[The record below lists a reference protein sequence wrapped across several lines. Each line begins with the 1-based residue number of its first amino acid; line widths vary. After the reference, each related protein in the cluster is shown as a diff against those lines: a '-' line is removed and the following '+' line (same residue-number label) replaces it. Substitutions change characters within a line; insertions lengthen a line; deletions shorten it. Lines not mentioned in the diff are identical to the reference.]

1 MALVADSVTHL
12 FDRPHQQGDY
22 SEHHRPS
29 SRHTPSRSG
38 RTTPHTERGHDLAPA
53 LAHMSEQH
61 VDSRRSYQ
69 KSQNDSGVVTQQA
82 GQERARDTNMAG
94 NSNLDD
100 PATSKGTK
108 RAIEATKSTDNMD
121 LTSSDSK
128 PRHTFPLSS
137 RTSQSPETRAPT
149 TPSTPST
156 PQRIQVRDLAH
167 IQSFANDG
175 SHSGHGSLI
184 GDRRD
189 ANVQYEIS
197 SMPIENIIE
206 MVAGL
211 LTKITTTN
219 DMQHEH
225 LHRQMP
231 PPDSSGPISPQTSS
245 VLAFHGKNVPSITIL
260 SYLNRINKYCPTSY
274 EVFLSL
280 LVYFDRMTEK
290 VNSGPIQSL
299 REQNQQ
305 QSQSLEIRNAPEH
318 KDAGGTEPQKEAAQT
333 ATPPAS
339 GNLDTQEQHGA
350 IPGTP
355 HSRYQDS
362 PASPVSPD
370 GELNLSHFF
379 VVDSFNIHRLVI
391 AGVTCASKF
400 FSDIFYTNSRYAKVG
415 GLPLPEL
422 NHLELQFLLL
432 NDFRLSVPVEELEA
446 YGTMLVEFYAREV
459 AEQERGG
466 VSHHEQNQSV
476 R

>member
-1 MALVADSVTHL
+1 MALVADSVNHL
-12 FDRPHQQGDY
+12 FSVPHQQKQGEY
-22 SEHHRPS
+22 SEPHR
-29 SRHTPSRSG
+29 TPSRAASRSG
-38 RTTPHTERGHDLAPA
+38 KSTPQADSTHEPTPPPVP
-53 LAHMSEQH
+53 MSEH
-61 VDSRRSYQ
+61 ADSHRSYP
-69 KSQNDSGVVTQQA
+69 KSHHEDSMVTQKA
-82 GQERARDTNMAG
+82 GQDQAHDTTMAG
-94 NSNLDD
+94 RSSVENPS
-100 PATSKGTK
+100 PSKGTK

-121 LTSSDSK
+121 VASDSK
-128 PRHTFPLSS
+128 PRHEFTESS
-137 RTSQSPETRAPT
+137 RPSRSPETQEPTAPT
-149 TPSTPST
+149 T

-167 IQSFANDG
+167 IQSFAAE
-175 SHSGHGSLI
+175 SPQSFHGSRI
-184 GDRRD
+184 GGRRE
-189 ANVQYEIS
+189 NNIQYEIS
-197 SMPIENIIE
+197 NMPIENIIE

-231 PPDSSGPISPQTSS
+231 LADSSEPISPQTSS

-305 QSQSLEIRNAPEH
+305 QSHSLEIRNAPESRQTG
-318 KDAGGTEPQKEAAQT
+318 KAESKEAAQT
-333 ATPPAS
+333 VTPPAS
-339 GNLDTQEQHGA
+339 GHLESQEQSGA

-355 HSRYQDS
+355 HSKYQDS
-362 PASPVSPD
+362 PTFAPTSPD
-370 GELNLSHFF
+370 TELNLSHFF

-459 AEQERGG
+459 AEQER
-466 VSHHEQNQSV
+466 VT
-476 R
+476 RA

>member
-1 MALVADSVTHL
+1 MSSSTISLPAPHPSPDNTH
-12 FDRPHQQGDY
+12 R
-22 SEHHRPS
+22 
-29 SRHTPSRSG
+29 
-38 RTTPHTERGHDLAPA
+38 
-53 LAHMSEQH
+53 
-61 VDSRRSYQ
+61 V
-69 KSQNDSGVVTQQA
+69 
-82 GQERARDTNMAG
+82 
-94 NSNLDD
+94 
-100 PATSKGTK
+100 
-108 RAIEATKSTDNMD
+108 
-121 LTSSDSK
+121 
-128 PRHTFPLSS
+128 
-137 RTSQSPETRAPT
+137 
-149 TPSTPST
+149 
-156 PQRIQVRDLAH
+156 QVRDLAH
-167 IQSFANDG
+167 IQSIASSRPG
-175 SHSGHGSLI
+175 SAMGS
-184 GDRRD
+184 RARSKRD
-189 ANVQYEIS
+189 LNVQYEIS
-197 SMPIENIIE
+197 SMPIEHIIE

-231 PPDSSGPISPQTSS
+231 PADNSTSISPQTSS

-290 VNSGPIQSL
+290 VNSGPIQSM
-299 REQNQQ
+299 RQQNQARPAQ
-305 QSQSLEIRNAPEH
+305 ERRQSEEGIQMEDRKEPE
-318 KDAGGTEPQKEAAQT
+318 ASQT

-339 GNLDTQEQHGA
+339 GNLETSDQHGA

-355 HSRYQDS
+355 HSRYQES
-362 PASPVSPD
+362 PPASGSAPAD
-370 GELNLSHFF
+370 QDLNLSHFF

-459 AEQERGG
+459 VDQERNTEAPTE
-466 VSHHEQNQSV
+466 SN
-476 R
+476 